1 MRNPLTTIIKRSGSM
16 YSIERNNNFVDPVQG
31 MINREQSSGRR
42 YIGFLP
48 GTDVQVDDWLTNPSG
63 DRFYVIDKET
73 TTFQGTPHELRCFIE
88 TEAEHRK
95 KELTSGPVFN
105 IGSATGSII
114 GTQLHASLNYSDSIN
129 QMKEQISSSNS
140 PDKEDLQKI
149 LSLLE
154 MLVNDQIPA
163 QKGMLSKFSDV
174 MERNSWIT
182 GAISSTLLGWLMS
195 QIH

>member
-1 MRNPLTTIIKRSGSM
+1 MCNPLESIIKRSGSM
-16 YSIERNNNFVDPVQG
+16 YSIARSNSSVTPVQG
-31 MINREQSSGRR
+31 MINREQSTGKR

-48 GTDVQVDDWLTNPSG
+48 GTDVQVGDWLTNPSG
-63 DRFYVIDKET
+63 DRFYVIDRET
-73 TTFQGTPHELRCFIE
+73 ATFQGHPHELRCFIE

-114 GTQLHASLNYSDSIN
+114 GTQVHASLNYPDSIN
-129 QMKEQISSSNS
+129 QMKKQVLSSDS
-140 PDKEDLQKI
+140 PDKEDLQQL

-154 MLVNDQIPA
+154 MLVNDRIPA
-163 QKGMLSKFSDV
+163 QKGMLSKFSAV

>member
-1 MRNPLTTIIKRSGSM
+1 MRNPLESIIKLSGSM
-16 YSIERNNNFVDPVQG
+16 YSIARGNSSVTPVQG
-31 MINREQSSGRR
+31 MINREQSTGKR

-48 GTDVQVDDWLTNPSG
+48 CTDVQVGDLLTNPSG
-63 DRFYVIDKET
+63 DRFYVIDRET
-73 TTFQGTPHELRCFIE
+73 ATFQGHPHELRCFIE

-95 KELTSGPVFN
+95 KDLTSGPVFN

-114 GTQLHASLNYSDSIN
+114 GTQVHASLNYSDSIN
-129 QMKEQISSSNS
+129 QMKEQVLSSDS
-140 PDKEDLQKI
+140 PDKEDLQQL

-154 MLVNDQIPA
+154 MLVNDRIPA

>member
-1 MRNPLTTIIKRSGSM
+1 MRNPLESIIKRSGSM
-16 YSIERNNNFVDPVQG
+16 YSIARSNSSVTPVQG
-31 MINREQSSGRR
+31 MINREQSTGKR

-48 GTDVQVDDWLTNPSG
+48 CTDVQVGDLLTNPSG
-63 DRFYVIDKET
+63 DRFYVIDRET
-73 TTFQGTPHELRCFIE
+73 ATFQGHPHELRCFIE

-114 GTQLHASLNYSDSIN
+114 GTQVHASLNYSDSIN
-129 QMKEQISSSNS
+129 QMKEQVLSSDS
-140 PDKEDLQKI
+140 PDKEDLQQL

-154 MLVNDQIPA
+154 MLVNDRIPA
-163 QKGMLSKFSDV
+163 QKGMLSKFSAV

>member
-16 YSIERNNNFVDPVQG
+16 YSIERNNNFVDLVQG

-195 QIH
+195 RIH